1 MDHLELFTD
10 GGAIK
15 IDDKIYGSSAY
26 VIRFKNRYF
35 ISGEPVTEGNSERF
49 ELKAIRDGLKAIL
62 SGWLCDD
69 NMEVWIVT
77 DCKMAILSIT
87 ELFDGWTKKNGTYYN
102 KNKKEVLNI
111 DLILEIRELLKYIK
125 KYRFVKIKSHIDTT
139 MIDATYEEFKSINNI
154 DLSFTRYLMMARF
167 NEMCDS
173 RITKEINYKK
183 RKIANRR
190 GVQYV

>member
-15 IDDKIYGSSAY
+15 IDNKFYGSSAY

-35 ISGEPVTEGNSERF
+35 ISGEPVTEGNAERF
-49 ELKAIRDGLKAIL
+49 ELKAIRDGLKAVL

-69 NMEVWIVT
+69 NIEVWIVS

-87 ELFDGWTKKNGTYYN
+87 ELFNDYTKKNGTYYN

-111 DLILEIRELLKYIK
+111 DLILEIRELLKHIK
-125 KYRFVKIKSHIDTT
+125 RYKFVKIKSHIDTT
-139 MIDATYEEFKSINNI
+139 VIEDTYEEFKSINKI

-167 NEMCDS
+167 NEMCDI
-173 RITKEINYKK
+173 RITREINFKK
-183 RKIANRR
+183 RKIADSR